1 MLAQVDKRWLR
12 RSTRQPGKQR
22 TCAKPSVSFAPHQGT
37 QAALTGKS
45 GGVCAKIAKRDL
57 GLTIKCEGKHM
68 KSIGLAALV
77 AGFAAAAISA
87 DASTP
92 VAGRQMSFA
101 QQSCPVAPAVANT
114 YLRAQAGR
122 KLTMTRSAVIAE
134 ITKQTGADGEFAG
147 LKPCDAGY
155 PNAVRFWIDEVIKA
169 GTDNSTP
176 QA

>member
-1 MLAQVDKRWLR
+1 
-12 RSTRQPGKQR
+12 
-22 TCAKPSVSFAPHQGT
+22 
-37 QAALTGKS
+37 
-45 GGVCAKIAKRDL
+45 
-57 GLTIKCEGKHM
+57 M
-68 KSIGLAALV
+68 KSIALAALV
-77 AGFAAAAISA
+77 AGFAAAAVSA

-92 VAGRQMSFA
+92 ATSDRMSVA

-122 KLTMTRSAVIAE
+122 KLTMPRATIISE

-147 LKPCDAGY
+147 LKPCESGY
-155 PNAVRFWIDEVIKA
+155 PNAVRFFIDEVIKA